1 MWALWKHVTWSPS
14 VLLREAAPREVRWLT
29 RSENWQSKNESLHSR
44 CLRGHGPRHM
54 VTFNLP
60 GMQVNKIWLKD
71 INLQGKAW
79 FR

>member
-1 MWALWKHVTWSPS
+1 MRACTPDASKDMALQHT
-14 VLLREAAPREVRWLT
+14 
-29 RSENWQSKNESLHSR
+29 
-44 CLRGHGPRHM
+44 

-71 INLQGKAW
+71 IYYQGKAW